1 MGQKLKRMR
10 PAAAYVIAIL
20 AFVLICFV
28 VGRIP
33 VGDSISS
40 PDSSSD
46 SAQSDGTPW
55 NLILVTNEVP
65 LPEDFSVQLAT
76 LSDYRNEQVDERIL
90 QDLTTMLNDMEQA
103 GLEPLV
109 CSSYRDYNRQMQ
121 LFNEQ
126 RDLYTQQGMDA
137 EEAYA
142 AAMESIALPGYSE
155 HETGL
160 AVDIVS
166 VSHQTLDEDFANTPE
181 GQWLAANS
189 AQYGF
194 VVRYGADKQEITGMT
209 YEPWHFRYVGQ
220 EAALAMQQQNL
231 CLEEY
236 LVQQGYAQ
244 VVNGETQSSMLDSQ
258 ENE

>member
-1 MGQKLKRMR
+1 MRRKLRRIR

-20 AFVLICFV
+20 AFVLLCFV

-33 VGDSISS
+33 TGESISTPEGTSETTPGDSTSI
-40 PDSSSD
+40 
-46 SAQSDGTPW
+46 PW
-55 NLILVTNEVP
+55 NLILVNGANP
-65 LPEDFSVQLAT
+65 LPEGFTTPQLAT
-76 LSDYRNEQVDERIL
+76 LSTYRNEQVDARIL

-103 GLEPLV
+103 GLHPLV

-121 LFNEQ
+121 LFNQE
-126 RDLYTQQGMDA
+126 RDEFTQQGMDA

-142 AAMESIALPGYSE
+142 AAMQNVALPGYSE

-166 VSHQTLDEDFANTPE
+166 VDHQTLDEAFANTPE

-194 VVRYGADKQEITGMT
+194 VVRYHADKQSVTGIT
-209 YEPWHFRYVGQ
+209 YEPWHLRYVGQ
-220 EAALAMQQQNL
+220 EAALAMEQQNL

-236 LVQQGYAQ
+236 LVQQGY
-244 VVNGETQSSMLDSQ
+244 TQYAPVTGPSGS
-258 ENE
+258 